1 MSKLA
6 FVLPNWATIDREGVV
21 FYSELAEDLGY
32 DSIWVPET
40 WGNDAFTLLT
50 IIAHNTNSLKFGSGI
65 VSVYSRSPAVM
76 AQTIATIDLI
86 SNGRSI
92 LGLGSSTSLVNE
104 NWHGVKHDR
113 PLQRTREYV
122 EIIRLILSGERVN
135 YEGEIFTLRNFR
147 LQSNPVRRN
156 VPIYLAS
163 LGPKNLQMTGE
174 VADGWLPFLC
184 PVDHLIKLRDVV
196 EKSSLKAGRDVEDVS
211 VYPYVPALVSDDQ
224 EQANYRLKEFIAF
237 YVGAMG
243 PYYNRLV
250 SGYGFET
257 DASGVKE
264 AWSRRDTEAAV
275 KCVSDELMNTVSIN
289 GLQENALEKLRVLW
303 SEVDC
308 PVLIFPFKVSR
319 EQIVET
325 LTKLAPK
332 RLGN

>member
-6 FVLPNWATIDREGVV
+6 FVLPNWATIDRDGVV
-21 FYSELAEDLGY
+21 FYSKLAEELGY

-40 WGNDAFTLLT
+40 WGNDAFTLLAT
-50 IIAHNTNSLKFGSGI
+50 IAHNTDSLKFGSGV
-65 VSVYSRSPAVM
+65 VSIYSRSPAVM
-76 AQTIATIDLI
+76 AQTIATIDMI
-86 SNGRSI
+86 SGGRSV
-92 LGLGSSTSLVNE
+92 LGLGSSTDLVNE
-104 NWHGVKHDR
+104 NWHGTRHER

-135 YEGEIFTLRNFR
+135 YEGEIFRLKNFR
-147 LQSNPVRRN
+147 LQSEPVRRN
-156 VPIYLAS
+156 VSVYLAS

-184 PVDHLIKLRDVV
+184 PVGHLIKLRDVV
-196 EKSSLKAGRDVEDVS
+196 EKASLTAGRAVKDVS

-250 SGYGFET
+250 SSYGFET

-264 AWSRRDTEAAV
+264 AWGRRDMEAAV
-275 KCVSDELMNTVSIN
+275 KCVSDELTNTVSVN
-289 GLQENALEKLRVLW
+289 GLQEEALEKLHALW

-308 PVLIFPFKVSR
+308 PVLMFPFKASR
-319 EQIVET
+319 EQVVET
-325 LTKLAPK
+325 LTRLAPK
-332 RLGN
+332 KAG